1 MKGVHTLAKSNHEG
15 IVQII
20 DEFKKWNPAANN
32 WFRNKTQR
40 KACEDIIKYIG
51 LDVALREIPNLPK
64 INAMNHVGSADTP
77 QQYFQKREK
86 IKGNLEMKK
95 NKLTII

>member
-1 MKGVHTLAKSNHEG
+1 MKGVHTVAKSNHEG

-51 LDVALREIPNLPK
+51 LDVALQAIPFLPQTNEMDFVPTVTTPLQLLDKYSSLKSQLNKKTKK
-64 INAMNHVGSADTP
+64 I
-77 QQYFQKREK
+77 
-86 IKGNLEMKK
+86 
-95 NKLTII
+95 TII